1 MGSDYNKLIERME
14 EFERTHIR
22 TTIPGRR
29 ELIKRLYED
38 FLFIYDD
45 CTATMDERENEII
58 ITLFIP
64 NLTSCK
70 EGGYCFNTLIYL
82 AEITDMSIVDDCIVV
97 KLWLYLWEWVEK

>member
-1 MGSDYNKLIERME
+1 MDLDVNKLIKRME

-29 ELIKRLYED
+29 ELIKQLYED

-45 CTATMDERENEII
+45 CTATMDEHEEDIV

-64 NLTSCK
+64 SLISCR
-70 EGGYCFNTLIYL
+70 EGGHCFNTLVYL
-82 AEITDMSIVDDCIVV
+82 SEITDMSIAENCIVI
-97 KLWLYLWEWVEK
+97 KLCLYLWEWVEK